1 MCLFPK
7 LIKNRRYLPN
17 KKNGGVPP
25 ICDDHRKLYVP
36 VGCGVCYECMK
47 QKALQWKIRLNEE
60 LKVNNFAYYVTLTF
74 SPESLINLMKDFKI
88 NKECNAIA
96 GFAIRRF
103 LERWRKKY
111 KKSLRHFFITELGH
125 ENSER
130 IHLHGIIFSN
140 FAIPNNEIQK
150 IWKYGNVR
158 IGDYCNLQTINYI
171 AKYIT
176 KIDKDH
182 KNYRPEIFCSSGIGN
197 NYTKKDISKTIHK
210 FNGKKTIEFYR
221 FNAGNKCNL
230 PIYFRNKFFTEEQRE
245 QLWIQKLEENTRYVM
260 GVKVEN
266 IDTIEGENRYY
277 RLLKRAQF
285 RNLQLGYGDI
295 TKEWQKKTYN
305 VTRKMMMKGSSK

>member
-1 MCLFPK
+1 M
-7 LIKNRRYLPN
+7 PN

-25 ICDDHRKLYVP
+25 ICDDPRKLYVP
-36 VGCGVCYECMK
+36 VGCGICFECMK

-60 LKVNNFAYYVTLTF
+60 LKINEYAYYVTLTF
-74 SPESLINLMKDFKI
+74 SPESLCNLMNDYGI

-125 ENSER
+125 ENTER
-130 IHLHGIIFSN
+130 IHLHGIVFSN
-140 FAIPNNEIQK
+140 FAIPSTEIES

-158 IGDYCNLQTINYI
+158 IGDYCNLRTINYI

-182 KNYRPEIFCSSGIGN
+182 KNYRPEIFCSQGIGN
-197 NYTKKDISKTIHK
+197 SYTKKHTSKTVHR
-210 FNGKKTIEFYR
+210 FNGENTIEFYR

-245 QLWIQKLEENTRYVM
+245 QLWIQKLEQQTRYVM
-260 GVKVEN
+260 GVKIEN
-266 IDTIEGENRYY
+266 VDTLQGEDRYY
-277 RLLKRAQF
+277 RLLKRAQL
-285 RNLQLGYGDI
+285 RNLQLGYGDN

-305 VTRKMMMKGSSK
+305 VTRKMMMKGKDCDKL